1 MSRADKQLAA
11 MRRSPDGE
19 WPVEDVVGTC
29 RSYGVRCVVPEGGEH
44 YVLSHHL
51 IDGLL
56 TIPANRPL
64 KTFHVMLLVDL
75 LEAVIEGKKWYAAT
89 KSSLSV

>member
-11 MRRSPDGE
+11 MKRSPDRE
-19 WPVEDVVGTC
+19 WPVEEVVDTC
-29 RSYGVRCVVPEGGEH
+29 RSYGVRCVVPAGRSH

-56 TIPANRPL
+56 TIPAHRPL
-64 KTFHVMLLVDL
+64 KPFHVMLLVDL

-89 KSSLSV
+89 KSSLSF

>member
-11 MRRSPDGE
+11 MKR
-19 WPVEDVVGTC
+19 WPEKDWAVEDVVDTC
-29 RSYGVRCVVPEGGEH
+29 RTYGVRCVVPAGGAH

-51 IDGLL
+51 VDGLL
-56 TIPANRPL
+56 TIPARRPL
-64 KTFHVMLLVDL
+64 KPFHVMLLVDL

-89 KSSLSV
+89 KSSFSF

>member
-11 MRRSPDGE
+11 MKRSPDRE
-19 WPVEDVVGTC
+19 WRVEEVVDTC
-29 RSYGVRCVVPEGGEH
+29 RSYGVRCVVPAGRSH

-56 TIPANRPL
+56 TIPASRPL
-64 KTFHVMLLVDL
+64 KPFQVMLLVDL

-89 KSSLSV
+89 KSSLSF

>member
-11 MRRSPDGE
+11 MKRSPDRE
-19 WPVEDVVGTC
+19 WPVEEVVGTC
-29 RSYGVRCVVPEGGEH
+29 RSYGVRCVVPAGGSH

-56 TIPANRPL
+56 TIPASRPL
-64 KTFHVMLLVDL
+64 KLFQVMLLVDL

-89 KSSLSV
+89 KSSLSL

>member
-11 MRRSPDGE
+11 MKRSPDRE
-19 WPVEDVVGTC
+19 WRVEEVVDTC
-29 RSYGVRCVVPEGGEH
+29 RSYGVRCVVPAGRSH

-56 TIPANRPL
+56 TIPASRPL
-64 KTFHVMLLVDL
+64 KPFQVMLLVVL

-89 KSSLSV
+89 KSSLSF

>member
-11 MRRSPDGE
+11 MKRSPDRE
-19 WPVEDVVGTC
+19 WPVEEVVDTC
-29 RSYGVRCVVPEGGEH
+29 RSYGVRCVVPAGRSH

-56 TIPANRPL
+56 TIPASRPL
-64 KTFHVMLLVDL
+64 KPFQVMLLVDL

-89 KSSLSV
+89 RSSLSF

>member
-11 MRRSPDGE
+11 MKRSPDRE
-19 WPVEDVVGTC
+19 WRVEEVVDTC
-29 RSYGVRCVVPEGGEH
+29 RSYGVRCVVPAGRSH

-56 TIPANRPL
+56 TIPASRPL
-64 KTFHVMLLVDL
+64 KPFQVMLLVDL

-89 KSSLSV
+89 KSSLSL

>member
-11 MRRSPDGE
+11 MKRSPDRE
-19 WPVEDVVGTC
+19 WRVEEVVDTC
-29 RSYGVRCVVPEGGEH
+29 RSYGVRCVVPAGRSH

-56 TIPANRPL
+56 TIPASRPL
-64 KTFHVMLLVDL
+64 KPFHVMLLVDL

-89 KSSLSV
+89 RSSLSF

>member
-11 MRRSPDGE
+11 MKRSPDGE
-19 WPVEDVVGTC
+19 WPVEEVVDTC
-29 RSYGVRCVVPEGGEH
+29 RSYGVRCVVPAGRSH

-56 TIPANRPL
+56 TIPASRPL
-64 KTFHVMLLVDL
+64 KPFHVLLLVDL

-89 KSSLSV
+89 KSSLSF

>member
-11 MRRSPDGE
+11 MKRSPDRE
-19 WPVEDVVGTC
+19 WRVEEVVDTC
-29 RSYGVRCVVPEGGEH
+29 RSYGVRCVVPVGRSH

-56 TIPANRPL
+56 TIPASRPL
-64 KTFHVMLLVDL
+64 KPFQVMLLVDL

-89 KSSLSV
+89 KSSLSF

>member
-11 MRRSPDGE
+11 MKRSPDRE
-19 WPVEDVVGTC
+19 WRVEEVVDTC
-29 RSYGVRCVVPEGGEH
+29 RSYGVRCVVPAGRSH

-56 TIPANRPL
+56 TIPASRPL
-64 KTFHVMLLVDL
+64 KPFQVMLLVDL

-89 KSSLSV
+89 RSSLSF

>member
-11 MRRSPDGE
+11 MKRSPDRE

-29 RSYGVRCVVPEGGEH
+29 SSYGVRCVVPAGGSH

-56 TIPANRPL
+56 TIPASRPL
-64 KTFHVMLLVDL
+64 KPFQVMLLVDL

-89 KSSLSV
+89 KSSLSL

>member
-1 MSRADKQLAA
+1 MK
-11 MRRSPDGE
+11 RSPDRE
-19 WPVEDVVGTC
+19 WRVEEVVDTC
-29 RSYGVRCVVPEGGEH
+29 RSYGVRCVVPAGRSH

-56 TIPANRPL
+56 TIPASRPL
-64 KTFHVMLLVDL
+64 KPFQVMLLVDL

-89 KSSLSV
+89 KSSLSL

>member
-1 MSRADKQLAA
+1 MSRAEKQLAA
-11 MRRSPDGE
+11 MKRSPDRE
-19 WPVEDVVGTC
+19 WRVEEVVDTC
-29 RSYGVRCVVPEGGEH
+29 RSYGVRCVVPAGRSH

-56 TIPANRPL
+56 TIPASRPL
-64 KTFHVMLLVDL
+64 KPFQVMLLVDL

-89 KSSLSV
+89 KSSLSF

>member
-11 MRRSPDGE
+11 MKRSPDRE
-19 WPVEDVVGTC
+19 WRVEEVVDTC
-29 RSYGVRCVVPEGGEH
+29 RSYGVRCVVPAGRSH

-56 TIPANRPL
+56 TIPASRPL
-64 KTFHVMLLVDL
+64 KPFHVLLLVDL
-75 LEAVIEGKKWYAAT
+75 LEAVIEGKNGT
-89 KSSLSV
+89 RLRSLR

>member
-11 MRRSPDGE
+11 MKRSPDRE
-19 WPVEDVVGTC
+19 WRVEEVVDTC
-29 RSYGVRCVVPEGGEH
+29 RSYGVRCVVPAGRSH

-56 TIPANRPL
+56 TIPASRPL
-64 KTFHVMLLVDL
+64 KPFQVMLLVDL
-75 LEAVIEGKKWYAAT
+75 LEAVIEGKNWYAAT
-89 KSSLSV
+89 KSSLSF